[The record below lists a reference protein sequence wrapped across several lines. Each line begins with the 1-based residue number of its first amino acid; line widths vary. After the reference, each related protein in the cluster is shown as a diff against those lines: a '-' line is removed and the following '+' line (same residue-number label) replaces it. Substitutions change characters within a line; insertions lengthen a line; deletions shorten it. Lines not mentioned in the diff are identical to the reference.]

1 MAKTGIGFVG
11 VGNISGIYL
20 KNLTEKFKDLEIIGV
35 CDLIR
40 EKAQRAVD
48 KYEKYGMKLYDDMF
62 ELFADPAVDIVLNI
76 TRPAEHF
83 EVSRAALEAGK
94 HVYSEKPLAATFGQ
108 GKALVELAKE
118 KGLMIAGAP
127 DTFLG
132 AGVMGCRKLLDED
145 VIGAPIGAAAH
156 MICHG
161 HETWHPDPEF
171 YYRAPGG
178 GPMLDMGP
186 YYVTALCQMM
196 GPVKS
201 VMGMT
206 RTTYPTRTI
215 TSQPLN
221 GTVIAVDVP
230 THQTALLRFASGAV
244 ATLITTF
251 DAYSMPGVNCIEIY
265 AERGNMI
272 VPDPNG
278 FGGEIKIKVKEKK
291 SPDAAQNFG
300 NGEWI
305 LFDTPYDIYHGNE
318 RGVGLADMAQA
329 LKAGRLPRASASMQT
344 LHVLEVLTAIER
356 SSDEGREIT
365 IESPFEAQKVLPV
378 TAEENVF

>member
-35 CDLIR
+35 CDLVR

-48 KYEKYGMKLYDDMF
+48 QYGMKLYEDMH
-62 ELFADPAVDIVLNI
+62 ELFADPKVDIVLNI
-76 TRPAEHF
+76 TRPGEHF

-94 HVYSEKPLAATFGQ
+94 HVYSEKPLAATFEQ
-108 GKALVELAKE
+108 GKALVELAQA
-118 KGLMIAGAP
+118 KGLVIGGAP

-132 AGVMGCRKLLDED
+132 AGVMGCRRLLAEGI
-145 VIGAPIGAAAH
+145 IGTPVGAAAH

-186 YYVTALCQMM
+186 YYVTALCQLM

-206 RTTYPTRTI
+206 RITYPARTI

-221 GTVIAVDVP
+221 GTVIEVDVP
-230 THQTALLRFASGAV
+230 TYQTAMLRFESGAV

-265 AERGNMI
+265 GERGNMI

-278 FGGEIKIKVKEKK
+278 FGGEIKIKIKEKK
-291 SPDAAQNFG
+291 SPDAAENFG
-300 NGEWI
+300 GGDWI
-305 LFDTPYDIYHGNE
+305 SIDTPYDAYHENS
-318 RGVGLADMAQA
+318 RGVGLADMAAA
-329 LKAGRLPRASASMQT
+329 LQSNREPRAGAALQT

-365 IESPFEAQKVLPV
+365 IESPFEAQKALPV
-378 TAEENVF
+378 TAEENEF

>member
-1 MAKTGIGFVG
+1 MKKTGIGFVG
-11 VGNISGIYL
+11 VGDISGIYL
-20 KNLTEKFKDLEIIGV
+20 RNLTERFTDLEIIGV
-35 CDLIR
+35 CDLVR

-48 KYEKYGMKLYDDMF
+48 KYGMKLYEDMY

-76 TRPAEHF
+76 TRPNEHYG
-83 EVSRAALEAGK
+83 VSRAALEAGK
-94 HVYSEKPLAATFGQ
+94 HVYCEKPLAATFAL
-108 GKALVELAKE
+108 GKELVELAAA
-118 KGLMIAGAP
+118 KGLMIGGAP

-132 AGVMGCRKLLDED
+132 AGVQGCRRLLAED
-145 VIGAPIGAAAH
+145 VVGAPIGAAAH

-186 YYVTALCQMM
+186 YYVTALCQLM
-196 GPVKS
+196 GPVRS

-206 RTTYPTRTI
+206 RITYPKRTI

-221 GTVIAVDVP
+221 GTVIEVDAP
-230 THQTALLRFASGAV
+230 THQTALLRFQSGAV

-265 AERGNMI
+265 GERGNMI

-278 FGGEIKIKVKEKK
+278 FGGEIKIKVREKN
-291 SPDAAQNFG
+291 SPDAAENFG
-300 NGEWI
+300 GGEWI
-305 LFDTPYDIYHGNE
+305 SIDTPYDAYHENS
-318 RGVGLADMAQA
+318 RGVGLADMAAAIQ
-329 LKAGRLPRASASMQT
+329 AGRLPRAGAATQT
-344 LHVLEVLTAIER
+344 LHVLEVLTAVAR
-356 SSDEGREIT
+356 SSAEGREIA
-365 IESPFEAQKVLPV
+365 IESPFEAQAALPI
-378 TAEENVF
+378 TAEENEF

>member
-1 MAKTGIGFVG
+1 MGKTKIGFVG

-20 KNLTEKFKDLEIIGV
+20 KNLTEKFTDLEIVGV
-35 CDLIR
+35 CDLVR

-48 KYEKYGMKLYDDMF
+48 QYGMKLYKDMY

-83 EVSRAALEAGK
+83 EVSHAALEAGK
-94 HVYSEKPLAATFGQ
+94 HVYSEKPLAGTFAQ
-108 GKALVELAKE
+108 GKALVELAQA
-118 KGLMIAGAP
+118 KGLVIAGAP

-132 AGVMGCRKLLDED
+132 AGVQGCRKLLAED

-186 YYVTALCQMM
+186 YYVTALCQLM

-206 RTTYPTRTI
+206 RTTWPTRAI
-215 TSQPLN
+215 TSQPLD
-221 GTVIAVDVP
+221 GTVIDVDVP
-230 THQTALLRFASGAV
+230 THQTALLRFQSGAV

-251 DAYSMPGVNCIEIY
+251 DAYSMPGVNNIEIY
-265 AERGNMI
+265 GERGNMI
-272 VPDPNG
+272 VPDPNS
-278 FGGEIKIKVKEKK
+278 FGGEIKIKLMEKN
-291 SPDAAQNFG
+291 SPAAQDNFG
-300 NGEWI
+300 GGEWI
-305 LFDTPYDIYHGNE
+305 PIDTPYDVYHENC
-318 RGVGLADMAQA
+318 RGVGLADMAAAIQ
-329 LKAGRLPRASASMQT
+329 AGRLPRAGAATQT

-356 SSDEGREIT
+356 SSGEGREIA
-365 IESPFEAQKVLPV
+365 IESPFEAQRMLPV
-378 TAEENVF
+378 TAEENCFS

>member
-1 MAKTGIGFVG
+1 MAKTKIGFVG

-48 KYEKYGMKLYDDMF
+48 KYGMKLYNDMY
-62 ELFADPAVDIVLNI
+62 ELFADPEVDIVLNI
-76 TRPAEHF
+76 TRPGEHF
-83 EVSRAALEAGK
+83 DVSRAALEAGK
-94 HVYSEKPLAATFGQ
+94 HVYSEKPLAATFEQ
-108 GKALVELAKE
+108 GKALVELAAA
-118 KGLMIAGAP
+118 KGLVIGGAP

-132 AGVMGCRKLLDED
+132 SGVMGCRKLLAED

-186 YYVTALCQMM
+186 YYVSAQCQLM

-206 RTTYPTRTI
+206 RITYPTRTI

-221 GTVIAVDVP
+221 GTVIEVDVP
-230 THQTALLRFASGAV
+230 THQCALLRFASGAV

-251 DAYSMPGVNCIEIY
+251 DAYSMPGVNNIEIY
-265 AERGNMI
+265 GERGNMI
-272 VPDPNG
+272 VPDPNN
-278 FGGEIKIKVKEKK
+278 FGGEIKIKVKETK
-291 SPDAAQNFG
+291 SPGAAENFG
-300 NGEWI
+300 GGDWI
-305 LFDTPYDIYHGNE
+305 LFDTPYDIYSENS
-318 RGVGLADMAQA
+318 RGVGLADMAAA
-329 LKAGRLPRASASMQT
+329 LQDGRAPRAGAALQT

-356 SSDEGREIT
+356 SSDEGREIA

>member
-35 CDLIR
+35 CDLVR

-48 KYEKYGMKLYDDMF
+48 QYGMKLYEDMY
-62 ELFADPAVDIVLNI
+62 ELFADPKVDIVLNI
-76 TRPAEHF
+76 TRPSEHF

-94 HVYSEKPLAATFGQ
+94 HVYSEKPLAATFEQ
-108 GKALVELAKE
+108 GKALVALAQAKDLVI
-118 KGLMIAGAP
+118 GGAP

-132 AGVMGCRKLLDED
+132 AGVQGCRRLLAEGI
-145 VIGAPIGAAAH
+145 VGSPVGAAAH

-186 YYVTALCQMM
+186 YYVTALCQLM

-206 RTTYPTRTI
+206 KITYPVRTI

-221 GTVIAVDVP
+221 GTVIEVDVP
-230 THQTALLRFASGAV
+230 TYQTAMLRFESGAV

-251 DAYSMPGVNCIEIY
+251 DVYSMPGVNCIEIY
-265 AERGNMI
+265 GERGNMI

-278 FGGEIKIKVKEKK
+278 FGGEIKIKIKEKK
-291 SPDAAQNFG
+291 SPDAAENFG
-300 NGEWI
+300 GGDWI
-305 LFDTPYDIYHGNE
+305 SIDTPYDAYLENS
-318 RGVGLADMAQA
+318 RGVGLADMAAA
-329 LKAGRLPRASASMQT
+329 LQGNREPRAGASLQT

-356 SSDEGREIT
+356 SSDEGREIA
-365 IESPFEAQKVLPV
+365 IESPFEAQKALPL
-378 TAEENVF
+378 TAQENEF

>member
-1 MAKTGIGFVG
+1 MKKTGIGFVG

-20 KNLTEKFKDLEIIGV
+20 KNLTEKFTDLEIIGV
-35 CDLIR
+35 CDLVK

-48 KYEKYGMKLYDDMF
+48 AYGMKLYGDMR
-62 ELFADPAVDIVLNI
+62 ELFADPQVDIVLNL
-76 TRPAEHF
+76 TRPAEHY

-94 HVYSEKPLAATFGQ
+94 HVYSEKPLAATFEQ
-108 GKALVELAKE
+108 GKELVELAQA
-118 KGLMIAGAP
+118 KGLLIGGAP

-132 AGVMGCRKLLDED
+132 AGVQGCRKLLSED
-145 VIGAPIGAAAH
+145 VIGRPIGAAAH

-186 YYVTALCQMM
+186 YYVTALCQLI

-206 RTTYPTRTI
+206 RTTWPTRTI

-221 GTVIAVDVP
+221 GTVIEVDVP
-230 THQTALLRFASGAV
+230 THQTALLRFCSGAI

-251 DAYSMPGVNCIEIY
+251 DAFSMPGVNNIEIY
-265 AERGNMI
+265 GTSGNMI
-272 VPDPNG
+272 VPDPNN
-278 FGGEIKIKVKEKK
+278 FGGEIKIKVKEKN

-300 NGEWI
+300 GGAWI
-305 LFDTPYDIYHGNE
+305 PFDTPYDIYSENC
-318 RGVGLADMAQA
+318 RGVGLADMAAA
-329 LKAGRLPRASASMQT
+329 LQQGRAPRAGAATQT

-356 SSDEGREIT
+356 SSAEGREIA
-365 IESPFEAQKVLPV
+365 IESPFEAQKLLPV

>member
-35 CDLIR
+35 CDLVS
-40 EKAQRAVD
+40 EKARRAVD
-48 KYEKYGMKLYDDMF
+48 KYGMRLYKDMF
-62 ELFADPAVDIVLNI
+62 ELFADPRVDIVLNI

-94 HVYSEKPLAATFGQ
+94 HVYSEKPLAATFEQ
-108 GKALVELAKE
+108 GKALVELAEE
-118 KGLMIAGAP
+118 KGLVVAGAP

-132 AGVMGCRKLLDED
+132 AGVMGCRKLLAED
-145 VIGAPIGAAAH
+145 VIGEPIAAAAH

-186 YYVTALCQMM
+186 YYVTALCQIM

-206 RTTYPTRTI
+206 RITYPTRTI

-221 GTVIAVDVP
+221 GTVIDVDVP
-230 THQTALLRFASGAV
+230 THQAAMLRFASGAV
-244 ATLITTF
+244 ATLVTTF
-251 DAYSMPGVNCIEIY
+251 DVYSMPGVNCIEIY
-265 AERGNMI
+265 GTSGNMI

-278 FGGEIKIKVKEKK
+278 FGGEIKIKVKEKN
-291 SPDAAQNFG
+291 SPDAARNFG
-300 NGEWI
+300 GGEWI
-305 LFDTPYDIYHGNE
+305 PFDTPYEVYRGNE
-318 RGVGLADMAQA
+318 RGVGLADMAA
-329 LKAGRLPRASASMQT
+329 AIKAGRLPRASAAMQT

-356 SSDEGREIT
+356 SSDEGREIA
-365 IESPFEAQKVLPV
+365 IESPFEAQRVLPV
-378 TAEENVF
+378 TAEENCF

>member
-1 MAKTGIGFVG
+1 MGKTGIGFVG
-11 VGNISGIYL
+11 VGNISGVYL
-20 KNLTEKFKDLEIIGV
+20 KNLAEKFTDLEIIGV
-35 CDLIR
+35 CDLVH

-48 KYEKYGMKLYDDMF
+48 QYGMKLYDDMHA
-62 ELFADPAVDIVLNI
+62 LFADPAVDIVLNI

-83 EVSRAALEAGK
+83 GVSRAALEAGK
-94 HVYSEKPLAATFGQ
+94 HVYSEKPLAAAFEQ
-108 GKALVELAKE
+108 GKALVELAQA
-118 KGLMIAGAP
+118 KGLMLGGAP

-132 AGVMGCRKLLDED
+132 AGVQGCRKLLDED

-186 YYVTALCQMM
+186 YYVTALCQIM

-206 RTTYPTRTI
+206 KTTYPTRKI
-215 TSQPLN
+215 TSQPLD
-221 GTVIAVDVP
+221 GAVIGVDVP
-230 THQTALLRFASGAV
+230 THQTALLRFGSGAI

-251 DAYSMPGVNCIEIY
+251 DAYSMPGVNNIEIY
-265 AERGNMI
+265 GETGNMI
-272 VPDPNG
+272 VPDPNN
-278 FGGEIKIKVKEKK
+278 FGGEIKIKVKEKN
-291 SPDAAQNFG
+291 SPGAAGNFG
-300 NGEWI
+300 GGEWI
-305 LFDTPYDIYHGNE
+305 LIDTPYDIYHENC
-318 RGVGLADMAQA
+318 RGVGLADMAAA
-329 LKAGRLPRASASMQT
+329 LKAGRTPRAGAARQT

-356 SSDEGREIT
+356 SSDEGREIA

>member
-1 MAKTGIGFVG
+1 MGKTGIGFVG
-11 VGNISGIYL
+11 VGDISGIYL
-20 KNLTEKFKDLEIIGV
+20 RNLTERFTDLEIIGV
-35 CDLIR
+35 CDLVR

-48 KYEKYGMKLYDDMF
+48 KYGMKLYDDMYA
-62 ELFADPAVDIVLNI
+62 LFADPAVDIVLNI
-76 TRPAEHF
+76 TRPNEHYG
-83 EVSRAALEAGK
+83 VSRAALEAGK
-94 HVYSEKPLAATFGQ
+94 HVYSEKPLAATFEQ
-108 GKALVELAKE
+108 GKALVELAAA
-118 KGLMIAGAP
+118 KGLMLGGAP

-132 AGVMGCRKLLDED
+132 AGVMGCRRLLDED

-186 YYVTALCQMM
+186 YYVTALCQLM
-196 GPVKS
+196 GPVQS

-206 RTTYPTRTI
+206 RITYPTRTI

-221 GTVIAVDVP
+221 GTVIKVDVP

-265 AERGNMI
+265 GERGNMV

-278 FGGEIKIKVKEKK
+278 FGGEIKIKLMEKN
-291 SPDAAQNFG
+291 SPYAEDNFG
-300 NGEWI
+300 GGDWI
-305 LFDTPYDIYHGNE
+305 PIDTPYDVYHENS
-318 RGVGLADMAQA
+318 RGLGLADMAA
-329 LKAGRLPRASASMQT
+329 AIRAGRLPRAGAATQT
-344 LHVLEVLTAIER
+344 LHVLEVLTAVAR
-356 SSDEGREIT
+356 SSAEGREIA
-365 IESPFEAQKVLPV
+365 IESPFEAQPPLPL
-378 TAEENVF
+378 TAEENCFS